1 MRFAAPPTGDLRW
14 QAPQPPA
21 NVTGIQQATVEP
33 NECYQAPT
41 GTGPTNPL
49 GSNTVSKRD
58 VVQSEDCLFL
68 NVYVPGSLPAAPAPG
83 GLPVIVWI
91 HGGGYISQ
99 SASMFNGA
107 DLVQDS
113 KNGVIVVVIQY
124 RLGLL
129 GFLPGAAVKAN
140 GALNAGLLDQN
151 YALQWV
157 QSHIN
162 TFGGDPT
169 KVTIWGE
176 SAGAGSV
183 LQHIVANGG
192 NTQPPLFRAV
202 MTSSTFLPSQY
213 NYSDPIPEML
223 YSEVV
228 SQTSCTS
235 SADTLSCLRN
245 ADISVLETINTN
257 INLNGFFGTFVF
269 VPVVDGTFIVERP
282 TVTIGKGQLNGEV
295 LLAVTNTFEGTVFVE
310 SNWNANISDYVTTL
324 FPDFGPAQAA
334 GAAQQYGSIGTA
346 LEQAIGA
353 MGESIFI
360 CPTYY
365 LLQAFG
371 SRSWKGEF
379 AIPPGVHGEDVAYYY
394 TSQSPAYNN
403 AQFITAFSQSFI
415 AVAESLDP
423 NSKFDASNIT
433 PLWNAWSA
441 NNTEMLFNETEAGA
455 PVVQT
460 TITDSALL
468 QRCAFWNS
476 VSAYTSQ

>member
-1 MRFAAPPTGDLRW
+1 M
-14 QAPQPPA
+14 
-21 NVTGIQQATVEP
+21 
-33 NECYQAPT
+33 
-41 GTGPTNPL
+41 GTE
-49 GSNTVSKRD
+49 S
-58 VVQSEDCLFL
+58 
-68 NVYVPGSLPAAPAPG
+68 
-83 GLPVIVWI
+83 
-91 HGGGYISQ
+91 H
-99 SASMFNGA
+99 
-107 DLVQDS
+107 
-113 KNGVIVVVIQY
+113 QY
-124 RLGLL
+124 FWRRS
-129 GFLPGAAVKAN
+129 
-140 GALNAGLLDQN
+140 
-151 YALQWV
+151 YR
-157 QSHIN
+157 SYYR
-162 TFGGDPT
+162 
-169 KVTIWGE
+169 GE

-245 ADISVLETINTN
+245 ANTSVLETINTN
-257 INLNGFFGTFVF
+257 FNLNGFFGTFVF

-282 TVTIGKGQLNGEV
+282 SVTIGKGQLNGEV
-295 LLAVTNTFEGTVFVE
+295 LLAVTNTFEGTDFVE
-310 SNWNANISDYVTTL
+310 SNWSANISEYVTTL

-334 GAAQQYGSIGTA
+334 GAAQQYGSTGTA

-379 AIPPGVHGEDVAYYY
+379 AIPPGVHAEDVPYYF
-394 TSQSPAYNN
+394 TSQNPAYNN
-403 AQFITAFSQSFI
+403 TQFITAFSQSFI
-415 AVAESLDP
+415 AVVQSLNP
-423 NSKFDASNIT
+423 NAKFDGSNIT

-460 TITDSALL
+460 TTTDDALL